1 MEDSV
6 LNHYKGFTTF
16 RDFGQGSF
24 LQFLS
29 RHKELETLI
38 SISPAHAVESGLGV
52 RTSDVIDLLQQ
63 CGVDSAKVMFKLNV
77 VDLSYLI
84 LSSLFPHSFPLYF
97 SISLLSFNVFLYFV
111 YSFVS
116 LAVMVPDH
124 AKFIVIAI

>member
-16 RDFGQGSF
+16 RDLGQGSF

-29 RHKELETLI
+29 QHKELETLI

-84 LSSLFPHSFPLYF
+84 LSSL
-97 SISLLSFNVFLYFV
+97 ISLLSFNVFLYFV

-116 LAVMVPDH
+116 LAVTVPDH